1 MAIAAGAAVAA
12 NLGVLTA
19 TSTAAVGQLDATTV
33 AQLAVGTPASVAST
47 PIVVTPP
54 APQAPPAADGGST
67 PSNREVVP
75 VVESTTRPTEAVP
88 TADIFEA
95 PVSTTP
101 AVEVDD
107 PETARTTPV
116 VTSPETDPTGV
127 DEGSL
132 DDAVHD
138 DSFSEGPH
146 VLPSETV
153 TEPTK

>member
-1 MAIAAGAAVAA
+1 M
-12 NLGVLTA
+12 
-19 TSTAAVGQLDATTV
+19 
-33 AQLAVGTPASVAST
+33 
-47 PIVVTPP
+47 
-54 APQAPPAADGGST
+54 
-67 PSNREVVP
+67 
-75 VVESTTRPTEAVP
+75 
-88 TADIFEA
+88 
-95 PVSTTP
+95 STTP

>member
-1 MAIAAGAAVAA
+1 M
-12 NLGVLTA
+12 
-19 TSTAAVGQLDATTV
+19 
-33 AQLAVGTPASVAST
+33 
-47 PIVVTPP
+47 
-54 APQAPPAADGGST
+54 
-67 PSNREVVP
+67 
-75 VVESTTRPTEAVP
+75 VESTTRPTEAVP